1 MHSVVSRKATHKVTQ
16 LNNTLSQ
23 FAQPIMYNGDVN
35 VVKDLYVGGDEQL
48 NGNLTIGGN
57 LLVNHLTVRKDET
70 VNGRLFAIGDVSLNS
85 DLFVNGN
92 INVNDTILAKT
103 FLPGQVINVSMFSS
117 TDLAQNATIIVSATA
132 TVNIFSIDFTP
143 KYSNSY
149 LIIEYQTNYSL
160 AGNGDDAAFGF
171 LKVNDVRISQTYQ
184 KWVATTAGGGGTR
197 SGVLF
202 PLIGRYTNENT
213 TTKTIDVDLYNG
225 TVGDPI
231 TVSSDI
237 STWLKITEIGR

>member
-1 MHSVVSRKATHKVTQ
+1 MIRTFRDRLDKIIKPDQQWTELVFPILLTYNNKLVHS
-16 LNNTLSQ
+16 
-23 FAQPIMYNGDVN
+23 
-35 VVKDLYVGGDEQL
+35 
-48 NGNLTIGGN
+48 
-57 LLVNHLTVRKDET
+57 
-70 VNGRLFAIGDVSLNS
+70 
-85 DLFVNGN
+85 
-92 INVNDTILAKT
+92 
-103 FLPGQVINVSMFSS
+103 
-117 TDLAQNATIIVSATA
+117 
-132 TVNIFSIDFTP
+132 SIDFTP

>member
-35 VVKDLYVGGDEQL
+35 VVKDLYVGGNEQL

-57 LLVNHLTVRKDET
+57 LIVNNLTVRKDET
-70 VNGRLFAIGDVSLNS
+70 VNGRLF
-85 DLFVNGN
+85 VNNN
-92 INVNDTILAKT
+92 INADGYILAKT
-103 FLPGQVINVSMFSS
+103 FLPGQVINVSMFSN
-117 TDLAQNATIIVSATA
+117 TDLGQNATI
-132 TVNIFSIDFTP
+132 TVPSTPSEQSTRNIFTLSFTP
-143 KYSNSY
+143 KYSDSY

-184 KWVATTAGGGGTR
+184 NWVATTAGGGGTR

-202 PLIGRYTNENT
+202 PLIGRYMNTNT
-213 TTKTIDVDLYNG
+213 TTKTIAVDLYNG
-225 TVGDPI
+225 TIGDSI